1 LLLIRPNMSDVNVR
15 GPEPASRLPQQSVFW
30 GEIAPAEHFVQIYK
44 DDGVFLDTLEGFVAG
59 GLRSGDAV
67 ILIGTSEHLRAL
79 EQRLLTQDIDVAAA
93 RERDQYIARSAD
105 ETLNRFM
112 VGAWPD
118 DARFNA
124 VVSDLLARARGGQ
137 GRRVRAFGEMV
148 ALLWARGNEG
158 ATVRLEHLWHGLCRS
173 EAFSLFC
180 AYPRVG
186 FTQDAAS
193 SISELCAAH
202 SKVIDG

>member
-1 LLLIRPNMSDVNVR
+1 MSEPNLRTSEPSARPR
-15 GPEPASRLPQQSVFW
+15 PASVFW
-30 GEIAPAEHFVQIYK
+30 GEISPCEHFVQIYK
-44 DDGVFLDTLEGFVAG
+44 DESVFLDTLEGFVAG

-67 ILIGTSEHLRAL
+67 ILIATPEHLRAL
-79 EQRLLTQDIDVAAA
+79 EQRLLSQDINHAAA
-93 RERDQYIARSAD
+93 RERDQYIALNAD

-112 VGAWPD
+112 VGGWPD
-118 DARFNA
+118 DERFKS
-124 VVSDLLARARGGQ
+124 VVSDLLARARGAQ

-186 FTQDAAS
+186 FTQDAAA

>member
-1 LLLIRPNMSDVNVR
+1 MSDIGLK
-15 GPEPASRLPQQSVFW
+15 GPEVTPRLPGASVFW
-30 GEIAPAEHFVQIYK
+30 GEISPCEHFVQMYK
-44 DDGVFLDTLEGFVAG
+44 DDTVFLDTLEGFVAG

-67 ILIGTSEHLRAL
+67 ILIATPDHLRVL
-79 EQRLLTQDIDVAAA
+79 EQRLLTQDINVTAA
-93 RERDQYIARSAD
+93 RELDQYIALNAD
-105 ETLNRFM
+105 ETLSRFM
-112 VGAWPD
+112 VGSWPD
-118 DARFNA
+118 DERFKT

-158 ATVRLEHLWHGLCRS
+158 ATVRLEHLWHGLCRT

-186 FTQDAAS
+186 FTQDAAA

>member
-1 LLLIRPNMSDVNVR
+1 MSEIKLR
-15 GPEPASRLPQQSVFW
+15 GPEVTPRVPGASVFW
-30 GEIAPAEHFVQIYK
+30 GEIAPCEHYVQIYK
-44 DDGVFLDTLEGFVAG
+44 DDSVFMDTLEGFVAG

-67 ILIGTSEHLRAL
+67 ILIATPEHLRLL
-79 EQRLLTQDIDVAAA
+79 EQRLLTQDINIAAA
-93 RERDQYIARSAD
+93 RERDQYIALNAD

-118 DARFNA
+118 DARFKA
-124 VVSDLLARARGGQ
+124 VVSDLLARARGSN
-137 GRRVRAFGEMV
+137 GRRVRDFGEMV
-148 ALLWARGNEG
+148 ALLWSRGNEG
-158 ATVRLEHLWHGLCRS
+158 ATVRLEHLWHGLCRT

-186 FTQDAAS
+186 FTQDAAA